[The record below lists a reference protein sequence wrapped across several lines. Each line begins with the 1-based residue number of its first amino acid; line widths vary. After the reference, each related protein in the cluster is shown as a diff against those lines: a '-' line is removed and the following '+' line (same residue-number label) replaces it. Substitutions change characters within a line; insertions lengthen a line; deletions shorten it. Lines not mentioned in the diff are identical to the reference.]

1 MTYRHKISAFAL
13 SKLVY
18 NQVKRHK
25 VFFKKQINK
34 GHLSKS
40 KEIIKELTSFA

>member
-13 SKLVY
+13 SKPVY

-40 KEIIKELTSFA
+40 KEIIKELT